1 MTAVKPMLAH
11 SKTPDLGALSY
22 PQIVQPKYDGIRC
35 MIVDGVAVSRTAK
48 PIRNAEIQAALGRP
62 EFNGLDGELLVGSP
76 CANDAMQRSSE
87 FVMSSSK
94 TGADW
99 HFYVFDV
106 FGVPGPYH
114 ERQAAMLNRIDR
126 GWAWPKR
133 AYMVASPVAMG
144 PTVVESLEEAYV
156 AEGYEGAI
164 LRDPNAPYK
173 HGRSGKLG
181 PLLKLKRWTDAE
193 AVVIGV
199 NEQMHNANAATKD
212 AYGRTERSTAQAGLV
227 PAGTLGNLRC
237 RTPEG
242 VEFEIGT
249 GFDAATRQYIWN
261 VHCVATSPQRYLIT
275 DREPPII
282 GRLAKYKFVT
292 VGVKTAPRFPV
303 FLGFRDRDDV

>member
-1 MTAVKPMLAH
+1 MTAIKPMLAH
-11 SKTPDLGALSY
+11 GKTPDLTTLSY

-35 MIVDGVAVSRTAK
+35 MIVDGVALSRSAK

-62 EFNGLDGELLVGSP
+62 EFDGLDGELLVGSP

-99 HFYVFDV
+99 AFYVFDKFDV
-106 FGVPGPYH
+106 EGSYYQRRSVAYLVVLDHPDARFLMVPSFDCSDVKDVELCE
-114 ERQAAMLNRIDR
+114 ERF
-126 GWAWPKR
+126 
-133 AYMVASPVAMG
+133 
-144 PTVVESLEEAYV
+144 V

-164 LRDPNAPYK
+164 LRDPRAAYK
-173 HGRSGKLG
+173 HGRSGKTG

-193 AVVIGV
+193 AVCIGV
-199 NEQMHNANAATKD
+199 NEQMTNLNEATKD
-212 AYGRTERSTAQAGLV
+212 AFGRTERSTAKAGLV

-242 VEFEIGT
+242 VEFEVGT
-249 GFDAATRQYIWN
+249 GFNEATRAAIWKAHKRWDAANPVDGVT
-261 VHCVATSPQRYLIT
+261 
-275 DREPPII
+275 PII
-282 GRLAKYKFVT
+282 GRLVKYKFIP

-303 FLGFRDRDDV
+303 FLGFRDQDDMS